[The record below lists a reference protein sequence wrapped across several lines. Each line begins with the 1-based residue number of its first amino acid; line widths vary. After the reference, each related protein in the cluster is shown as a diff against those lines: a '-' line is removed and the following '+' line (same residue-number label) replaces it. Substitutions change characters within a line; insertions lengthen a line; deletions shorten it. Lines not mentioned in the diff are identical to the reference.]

1 MTIANDGA
9 AIFGGR
15 GRGGP
20 LGGANLSH
28 SERDLLAAYL
38 WRAGQ
43 TAVVAWVAAGAYLL
57 LMPVSYVSQ
66 WTLILPGTGHSTT
79 MSLETIGQATSN
91 TNSPFSSVSM
101 SPKVVYREIADS
113 DVVRAVAAQ
122 AAGMTFQ
129 EFGRPRIR
137 LIDETALMMFEI
149 SGPTPEAAHRK
160 ARASIAAL
168 NRQLELLRRDE
179 VEKRSVAI
187 KQNLKGYKDQVDAA
201 RQKINE
207 VSVASG
213 LVSTNQFNE
222 IVMSLGTMQRRLTE
236 LVAEA
241 GKMEQEQSRLV
252 ERMGLDPTY
261 AGVALRLAGDAAMSK
276 VVTDFA
282 DANAS
287 FTAESQHLGP
297 NNPVLINYDKR
308 RTAALETLKQLMGKL
323 GIATDL
329 SARTVVM
336 LTNVSHQAE
345 LLQQLV
351 RNEAAL
357 QGKRQEIVT
366 IRAEKERLDGEVSKL
381 SGPAAKLEDL
391 RKDHLLAEAVY
402 SSALARVDTSKSDL
416 YGAYPIIQVLAPPT
430 KPESRDQPSRS
441 YAIAAGATGT
451 LFSLLAWGLAWLHQL
466 QKIRR
471 RKKPLRT
478 G

>member
-1 MTIANDGA
+1 MTFADEAGA
-9 AIFGGR
+9 ILGGR
-15 GRGGP
+15 GRGRLQDGIG
-20 LGGANLSH
+20 L
-28 SERDLLAAYL
+28 SERERQALAGYL

-43 TAVVAWVAAGAYLL
+43 TALVAWAAAGAYLL
-57 LMPVSYVSQ
+57 LMPETYVSQ
-66 WTLILPGTGHSTT
+66 WTLILPGAGQTTT
-79 MSLETIGQATSN
+79 MSLETVGQATSN

-113 DVVRAVAAQ
+113 DVVRAAA
-122 AAGMTFQ
+122 AKVAGMTFH
-129 EFGRPRIR
+129 EFGRPRVK

-149 SGPTPEAAHRK
+149 SGPTPDAAYRK
-160 ARASIAAL
+160 ATASITAL
-168 NRQLELLRRDE
+168 DAQLEVLRKDE

-187 KQNLKGYKDQVDAA
+187 TQNLKGYKDQVEAA
-201 RQKINE
+201 RRKINE

-222 IVMSLGTMQRRLTE
+222 IVMSLGTMQRRFTE
-236 LVAEA
+236 LVAET
-241 GKMEQEQSRLV
+241 GRMEQELSRLV
-252 ERMGLDPTY
+252 ERMGLDPAY
-261 AGVALRLAGDAAMSK
+261 ASVALRLAGDAAMSK
-276 VVTDFA
+276 VVSDFA
-282 DANAS
+282 DANALY
-287 FTAESQHLGP
+287 TAESQHLGP
-297 NNPVLINYDKR
+297 NNPVLIGYDKR
-308 RTAALETLKQLMGKL
+308 RIAAIETLKRLMAKL
-323 GIATDL
+323 NIATDL

-336 LTNVSHQAE
+336 LMNVSHQAE

-351 RNEAAL
+351 RSEASL

-366 IRAEKERLDGEVSKL
+366 IKAEKDRLDAEVTKL

-402 SSALARVDTSKSDL
+402 SSALARVDTSKSEL

-441 YAIAAGATGT
+441 YAIAAGVAGT

-466 QKIRR
+466 QTTRR
-471 RKKPLRT
+471 RKKPSRI